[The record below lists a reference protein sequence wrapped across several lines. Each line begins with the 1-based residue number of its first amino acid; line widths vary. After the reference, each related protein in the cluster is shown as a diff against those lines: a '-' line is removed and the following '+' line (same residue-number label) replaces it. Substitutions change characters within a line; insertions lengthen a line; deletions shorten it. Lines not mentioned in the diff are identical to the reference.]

1 MVFKFINSLLIGKE
15 KSPKLYSSI
24 EQIRAITFYQIM
36 KTGDKSLLKIKSKKE
51 VPQEILNETW
61 DELLEQY
68 SIASNSLNYKSILS
82 ERKQVEILKNKLTTL
97 HACYLLLKL
106 NATDNKQEIV
116 NTLVYF
122 GLPNDISVKE
132 LEQRINRENSYLKL
146 LSSKNSIDENTANK
160 KEEINFY
167 RSVAKYEDVTGE
179 RIDTNQIILA
189 HWIEKIKLL
198 KSKKPTPNGRRK

>member
-1 MVFKFINSLLIGKE
+1 M
-15 KSPKLYSSI
+15 
-24 EQIRAITFYQIM
+24 
-36 KTGDKSLLKIKSKKE
+36 
-51 VPQEILNETW
+51 LNETW

-97 HACYLLLKL
+97 YACYLLLKL

-122 GLPNDISVKE
+122 GLPGDISTKE
-132 LEQRINRENSYLKL
+132 LEQRINRDNSYLKL
-146 LSSKNSIDENTANK
+146 LSSKNNLDENTANK

-179 RIDTNQIILA
+179 RIDTNEIILA

>member
-1 MVFKFINSLLIGKE
+1 M
-15 KSPKLYSSI
+15 
-24 EQIRAITFYQIM
+24 
-36 KTGDKSLLKIKSKKE
+36 
-51 VPQEILNETW
+51 
-61 DELLEQY
+61 
-68 SIASNSLNYKSILS
+68 
-82 ERKQVEILKNKLTTL
+82 
-97 HACYLLLKL
+97 LKL

-122 GLPNDISVKE
+122 GLPGDISTKE
-132 LEQRINRENSYLKL
+132 LEQRINRDNSYLKL
-146 LSSKNSIDENTANK
+146 LSSKNNLDENTANK

-179 RIDTNQIILA
+179 RIDTNEIILA